1 MGRMS
6 LKNAIKKYIKGM
18 QPINIQV
25 RNVQLM
31 PNEVLKGKNA
41 VVTGAGSG
49 IGKAIANAMVRSGAV
64 VVGIGRQQE
73 KLKKTAEEIGNGYVP
88 FVCDVSNVDHLD
100 ERITEI
106 AGLFENKHIDILVNC
121 AGVKTGN
128 EEIYFRTKP
137 EDFDMV
143 INTNLKAPF
152 FWCQQVAQH
161 MMNHGIQ
168 GHIVNIISIKGL
180 IGEASPYSV
189 SKWGCTSLTKGLARM
204 LAPKGIVVNG
214 IAPGGTKTEMAH
226 LTEDTYLHLA
236 TPSMRLAD
244 PNEIANIA
252 VFLASDLGSNI
263 IGDVVVC
270 DGGQMLQYGNNM
282 V

>member
-1 MGRMS
+1 MGRLS
-6 LKNAIKKYIKGM
+6 LKDALKKYIKGM
-18 QPINIQV
+18 QPININV
-25 RNVQLM
+25 SNVQVM
-31 PNEVLKGKNA
+31 PNELLKGRNA

-49 IGKAIANAMVRSGAV
+49 IGKAISAAMLNSGAV
-64 VVGIGRQQE
+64 VVGLGRNNE
-73 KLKKTAEEIGNGYVP
+73 KLQKVADELGDKYIP
-88 FVCDVSNVDHLD
+88 FACDVSEVDNLAT
-100 ERITEI
+100 RVAEI
-106 AGLFENKHIDILVNC
+106 ARQFENGHIDILVNC
-121 AGVKTGN
+121 AGTKTGN
-128 EEIYFRTKP
+128 DEIFFKTKP

-161 MMNHGIQ
+161 MISNSIR
-168 GHIVNIISIKGL
+168 GHIVNIISIKGF

-214 IAPGGTKTEMAH
+214 IAPGGTKTDMAH
-226 LTEDTYLHLA
+226 LKDDSYLHLA

-252 VFLASDLGSNI
+252 VFLASDMGSNI
-263 IGDVVVC
+263 IGDVIVC
-270 DGGQMLQYGNNM
+270 DGGQMLQYGNNR